1 MCFPKLPDYPA
12 SCFPQSP
19 TWGLRDFQAFEQQVP
34 WALRAQRMAG
44 TPART
49 CLAGLL
55 IHLITH
61 LVQSR
66 TGTHLATPAQY
77 LQSGHSTSAA
87 CTHIPRSST
96 GYARPPCPHWYS
108 WLEAPGTTFSD
119 GPHTTSIWRP
129 RGYQGVAGPG
139 VTRSCNAG

>member
-66 TGTHLATPAQY
+66 TGTHLATPAHVPTEWALHFCSLHTHTQE
-77 LQSGHSTSAA
+77 QHWI
-87 CTHIPRSST
+87 CTPTLSPLVLLAGGPRN
-96 GYARPPCPHWYS
+96 YI
-108 WLEAPGTTFSD
+108 L
-119 GPHTTSIWRP
+119 
-129 RGYQGVAGPG
+129 
-139 VTRSCNAG
+139 